1 MLPKRFGL
9 LLITCYALLL
19 ASCSDDVLDTDNPEV
34 EDGYVGALKAIT
46 LAEGMEEFR
55 QPEFKLVLATE
66 SGDKITRTGKHSHI
80 GGESHLA
87 LNEGLKSGTYRLLYL
102 SYPKIDEETGQ
113 TVWREYGLGCRIE
126 IDRSELTAVVCDTYN
141 PTFKMYGSGT
151 ADDPFIVSSSDNLER
166 LRKIANDFMN
176 NRNLTDSTHFKQTA
190 DIDMEVSSFY
200 SDKQYG
206 WMPIGSQNTCPFR
219 GIYDGGGH
227 AITGLQISRTSSG
240 GVGLFGYADA
250 ATFCNIKMKDA
261 TIEGNFATGTLLG
274 AAVTKGSRRSNTMLI
289 NCTTEG
295 GYVKAGAG
303 SAAIGGIVGL
313 VDQGAEMH
321 IDSCFNK
328 GTKVNGSYGVGGI
341 LGAGALLSR
350 TKIQSCDNIADV
362 TSDFTGCGG
371 IAGSCD
377 SLYVMNSNN
386 HGKVTGSSA
395 YSTADTENSGMGTG
409 GIAGGAG
416 RSYFYTCRNYGE
428 VSGHTGVGGI
438 LGSTCSSREL
448 QYFNNAM
455 FRSCGNEAAV
465 SGITSVGGICGE
477 AQFGCYA
484 VYNTGEISLLQSSA
498 DAVIGGIVGNTSVSV
513 VHNAVNAGK
522 VKASEAECVGG
533 VVGKTTWGNLIASQ
547 NLSEITATA
556 KYVGGIVARA
566 GSQTVIN
573 YCSNYYRIFNYGKG
587 YTGGIV
593 GEVGDPREWTT
604 MNTINCIIGG
614 IECVLGVVGPTLTM
628 TGKDFLK
635 ESDLLGFLAKSEKW
649 HSFHKVAHVV
659 ELAFDISTL
668 AYDWSAKLWGIQY
681 YFTPEE
687 LKARNA
693 QFEQEAEKIDA
704 EVRGKISSLRSIAA
718 PDVVMYSGLNTQTS
732 INFMNNVETLVKSI
746 EADND
751 KSFDINCNMNA
762 ERESRME
769 SVESF
774 KETTEIVHK
783 AIGGACLVVS
793 TAAFVV
799 SLAVAPGS
807 QPAFIAAMVGGLSTF
822 IGGANAIVEN
832 VDDYQSNMV
841 SITQCANFSI
851 VQADEADY
859 VGGIVGSLE
868 DFGYLA
874 NSLNTGALSGSNK
887 DSAGIAGYCGS
898 KSELVCNLNVGS
910 NWERPINSNAG
921 LIVEYVDN
929 VYIYGLCN
937 YQDVMSS
944 SDINP
949 RTLDTISLKSQYSEN
964 WDFDSDKSV
973 WKLTEK
979 RGYFPIPY
987 RSSMEF
993 ERVEE

>member
-1 MLPKRFGL
+1 
-9 LLITCYALLL
+9 
-19 ASCSDDVLDTDNPEV
+19 
-34 EDGYVGALKAIT
+34 
-46 LAEGMEEFR
+46 
-55 QPEFKLVLATE
+55 
-66 SGDKITRTGKHSHI
+66 
-80 GGESHLA
+80 
-87 LNEGLKSGTYRLLYL
+87 
-102 SYPKIDEETGQ
+102 
-113 TVWREYGLGCRIE
+113 
-126 IDRSELTAVVCDTYN
+126 
-141 PTFKMYGSGT
+141 
-151 ADDPFIVSSSDNLER
+151 
-166 LRKIANDFMN
+166 
-176 NRNLTDSTHFKQTA
+176 
-190 DIDMEVSSFY
+190 
-200 SDKQYG
+200 
-206 WMPIGSQNTCPFR
+206 
-219 GIYDGGGH
+219 
-227 AITGLQISRTSSG
+227 
-240 GVGLFGYADA
+240 
-250 ATFCNIKMKDA
+250 
-261 TIEGNFATGTLLG
+261 
-274 AAVTKGSRRSNTMLI
+274 
-289 NCTTEG
+289 
-295 GYVKAGAG
+295 
-303 SAAIGGIVGL
+303 
-313 VDQGAEMH
+313 
-321 IDSCFNK
+321 
-328 GTKVNGSYGVGGI
+328 
-341 LGAGALLSR
+341 
-350 TKIQSCDNIADV
+350 
-362 TSDFTGCGG
+362 
-371 IAGSCD
+371 
-377 SLYVMNSNN
+377 
-386 HGKVTGSSA
+386 
-395 YSTADTENSGMGTG
+395 
-409 GIAGGAG
+409 
-416 RSYFYTCRNYGE
+416 
-428 VSGHTGVGGI
+428 
-438 LGSTCSSREL
+438 
-448 QYFNNAM
+448 
-455 FRSCGNEAAV
+455 
-465 SGITSVGGICGE
+465 
-477 AQFGCYA
+477 
-484 VYNTGEISLLQSSA
+484 
-498 DAVIGGIVGNTSVSV
+498 
-513 VHNAVNAGK
+513 
-522 VKASEAECVGG
+522 
-533 VVGKTTWGNLIASQ
+533 
-547 NLSEITATA
+547 
-556 KYVGGIVARA
+556 
-566 GSQTVIN
+566 
-573 YCSNYYRIFNYGKG
+573 
-587 YTGGIV
+587 
-593 GEVGDPREWTT
+593 
-604 MNTINCIIGG
+604 
-614 IECVLGVVGPTLTM
+614 
-628 TGKDFLK
+628 
-635 ESDLLGFLAKSEKW
+635 
-649 HSFHKVAHVV
+649 
-659 ELAFDISTL
+659 
-668 AYDWSAKLWGIQY
+668 
-681 YFTPEE
+681 
-687 LKARNA
+687 
-693 QFEQEAEKIDA
+693 
-704 EVRGKISSLRSIAA
+704 
-718 PDVVMYSGLNTQTS
+718 MYSGLNTQTS